1 MILYKNIRLIPK
13 ITLLMDE
20 RHVVNEISIQSEN
33 NYGKRYIE
41 IRKYMLRRKWV
52 SLTAITTS
60 GQLIELY

>member
-20 RHVVNEISIQSEN
+20 RHIVNEISIQSEN

-52 SLTAITTS
+52 SLTANND
-60 GQLIELY
+60 EWAAD

>member
-20 RHVVNEISIQSEN
+20 RHIVNEISIQSEN

-60 GQLIELY
+60 GQLNELY

>member
-1 MILYKNIRLIPK
+1 
-13 ITLLMDE
+13 MDE
-20 RHVVNEISIQSEN
+20 RHIVNEISIQSEN

-41 IRKYMLRRKWV
+41 KRKYMLRRKWV

>member
-20 RHVVNEISIQSEN
+20 RHIVNEISIQSEN